1 MNPLAAAVLAVL
13 SLPAL
18 LQAEPL
24 SLAAEG
30 GAACHRPDAP
40 KQMIAPAKTSG
51 EGALAEGAT
60 RVNADRV
67 IGQSDVRVRAEG
79 DVVVERGSQVLN
91 AQWIDYDQT
100 QDTVQAGDRFTLEKG
115 GGRVSGES
123 LRYKMDTRQGEAA
136 NARFEAE
143 SSSGRRLQ
151 GTSQILRMDGEN
163 RYRLENGRF
172 NTCNPG
178 DESWYIRAKSIE
190 ADYERNVGVARHA
203 SLVVGGVPLFYT
215 PWIDFPLNG
224 NRKSGFLVPTFKAGS
239 DGVEITAPYYFN
251 LAPNY
256 DFTFTPKLY
265 SRRGLQ
271 LAGQFRYLQPK
282 YQGDVS
288 LAVLPADQLRR
299 YGTRSKID
307 WNHQH
312 RFSRTLSGGVD
323 FHQVSDDDYY
333 RDFYN
338 RTDIATNVNLNRQL
352 WLRHQT
358 ELWTGRFDSYATVQ
372 KYQTLANA
380 DGYRGD
386 QPYSLLPRLS
396 SQWQK
401 RAGIAN
407 FQVFGQYSN
416 FRHDSKQEG
425 SRLVLNPSVSAEF
438 NRSWGY
444 IRPKLGLHATYYNL
458 DSRNGAQARNFS
470 RILPTFSVDS
480 GMVFERPAGWRGR
493 NYVQTLEPRLFYTY
507 IPAKGQND
515 IPLFDTAENS
525 FSYDQLFRENR
536 FSGHDRINAAN
547 SLAMAVQTR
556 LYDAKNGEE
565 RLSAGLGQR
574 LYFSRD
580 DVLLDGSRVQR
591 RSGHSDLLAF
601 AGGRLTDNVWLD
613 SEVHYDTSQNAAA
626 KYNLGLRYSPEPG
639 KTVGARYQYRR
650 HGEIYDDVYGKVRR
664 ADVYFQWP
672 VSRNLY
678 LVGRHSYSFSEHKP
692 VEHLLGMEYVSGCGC
707 WSLSAVGQH
716 YVNGVNSSK
725 NAFFLQLRLRDLSS
739 LGNNPFEQ
747 LRQSIPGYTNIDEVM
762 RK

>member
-1 MNPLAAAVLAVL
+1 MAAAVLAGL

-40 KQMIAPAKTSG
+40 KQMIAPVKTSG

-79 DVVVERGSQVLN
+79 DVVVERGNQVLN
-91 AQWIDYDQT
+91 AQWIDYNQP
-100 QDTVQAGDRFTLEKG
+100 QDTVQAGERFTLEQG
-115 GGRVSGES
+115 GGRVSGER
-123 LRYKMDTRQGEAA
+123 LRYKMDTRQGEAT

-151 GTSQILRMDGEN
+151 GTSQTLRMDGEN

-239 DGVEITAPYYFN
+239 DGAEITVPYYFN

-256 DFTFTPKLY
+256 DLTLTPKLY

-282 YQGDVS
+282 YQGDIS
-288 LAVLPADQLRR
+288 LAVLPKDQLSR
-299 YGTRSKID
+299 YDTRSKVD

-380 DGYRGD
+380 DGYKGD
-386 QPYSLLPRLS
+386 QPYALLPRLS

-401 RAGIAN
+401 RFGIVN
-407 FQVFGQYSN
+407 FQMFGQYSN

-444 IRPKLGLHATYYNL
+444 IRPKLGLHTTYYSL
-458 DSRNGAQARNFS
+458 DSHNGVQARNFS

-480 GMVFERPAGWRGR
+480 GMVFERPASWQGR
-493 NYVQTLEPRLFYTY
+493 DYVQTLEPRLFYTY
-507 IPAKGQND
+507 IPTKQQND

-525 FSYDQLFRENR
+525 FNYSQLFRENR
-536 FSGHDRINAAN
+536 FSGHDRINTAN
-547 SLAMAVQTR
+547 FLTMAVQTR

-565 RLSAGLGQR
+565 RFSAGLGQR
-574 LYFSRD
+574 LYFTRD

-601 AGGRLTDNVWLD
+601 ADGRVTDNIWLN

-626 KYNLGLRYSPEPG
+626 KYHFGLRYSPEPG

-672 VSRNLY
+672 VNRNLY

>member
-1 MNPLAAAVLAVL
+1 MAAAVVAGL
-13 SLPAL
+13 SLPSAL
-18 LQAEPL
+18 LAEPL
-24 SLAAEG
+24 SLAAD
-30 GAACHRPDAP
+30 GAACHQPNAP
-40 KQMIAPAKTSG
+40 KHMIAPAQTSG
-51 EGALAEGAT
+51 EGEPPEDAT

-79 DVVVERGSQVLN
+79 DVVVERGNQVLN
-91 AQWIDYDQT
+91 AQWIDYNQA
-100 QDTVQAGDRFTLEKG
+100 QDTVRAGNRFTLEQG
-115 GGRVSGES
+115 AGRVSGEN
-123 LRYKMDTRQGEAA
+123 LRYKMDTRQGEAT

-143 SSSGRRLQ
+143 SRDGRRLQ
-151 GTSQILRMDGEN
+151 GTSQTLRMDGEN

-190 ADYERNVGVARHA
+190 ADYASNIGVARDA

-224 NRKSGFLVPTFKAGS
+224 NRKSGLLVPTLKAGS
-239 DGVEITAPYYFN
+239 DGVEVTVPYYFN

-256 DFTFTPKLY
+256 DLTLTPKLY

-282 YQGDVS
+282 YQGDIS
-288 LAVLPADQLRR
+288 LAVLPKDQLSSHD
-299 YGTRSKID
+299 TRSQVD
-307 WNHQH
+307 WKHQH
-312 RFSRTLSGGVD
+312 QFSRSLSGGID

-338 RTDIATNVNLNRQL
+338 RTDIATNVNLNRQA
-352 WLRHQT
+352 WLSHQT
-358 ELWTGRFDSYATVQ
+358 ELWGGSLNSYATVQ

-380 DGYRGD
+380 DGYKGD
-386 QPYSLLPRLS
+386 QPYALLPRLS

-401 RAGIAN
+401 RFGIAS
-407 FQVFGQYSN
+407 FQLFGQYTN

-425 SRLVLNPSVSAEF
+425 SRLVLNPSISTEF
-438 NRSWGY
+438 NREWGY
-444 IRPKLGLHATYYNL
+444 IRPKAALHATYYDL
-458 DSRNGAQARNFS
+458 ESFNGQQARRFS
-470 RILPTFSVDS
+470 RVLPIFSVDS
-480 GMVFERPAGWRGR
+480 GMTFERPASWRGR
-493 NYVQTLEPRLFYTY
+493 DYVQTLEPRLFYTY
-507 IPAKGQND
+507 IPTKEQND
-515 IPLFDTAENS
+515 IPLFDTSENG

-536 FSGHDRINAAN
+536 FAGHDRINAAN
-547 SLAMAVQTR
+547 FLTMAVQTR

-565 RLSAGLGQR
+565 RLSAGIGQR
-574 LYFSRD
+574 LYFTRD

-601 AGGRLTDNVWLD
+601 AHGRVTDSVWLN

-650 HGEIYDDVYGKVRR
+650 RGEIYDDVYGKVRQ

-672 VSRNLY
+672 VRRNLY

-692 VEHLLGMEYVSGCGC
+692 VEHLLGMEYVSNCGC

>member
-1 MNPLAAAVLAVL
+1 MAAAVIAGL
-13 SLPAL
+13 SLPTAL
-18 LQAEPL
+18 LAEPL

-40 KQMIAPAKTSG
+40 KHMIAPAQTSG
-51 EGALAEGAT
+51 EGEPPEGAT

-67 IGQSDVRVRAEG
+67 IGQSDVRVHAEG
-79 DVVVERGSQVLN
+79 NVVVERGQQVLN
-91 AQWIDYDQT
+91 AQWIDYDQP
-100 QDTVQAGDRFTLEKG
+100 QDTVRAGNRFTLEQG
-115 GGRVSGES
+115 GGRVSGEN
-123 LRYKMDTRQGEAA
+123 LRYKMDTRQGEAS

-143 SSSGRRLQ
+143 SEDGRRLQ
-151 GTSQILRMDGEN
+151 GTSQTLRMDGEN

-190 ADYERNVGVARHA
+190 ADYARNIGVARNA

-224 NRKSGFLVPTFKAGS
+224 NRKSGLLVPTFKAGS
-239 DGVEITAPYYFN
+239 DGTEITVPYYFN

-256 DFTFTPKLY
+256 DLTLTSKLY

-282 YQGDVS
+282 YQGDIS
-288 LAVLPADQLRR
+288 LAVLPKDQLSSHD
-299 YGTRSKID
+299 TRSQVD
-307 WNHQH
+307 WKHQH
-312 RFSRTLSGGVD
+312 QFGRNLTAGVD

-358 ELWTGRFDSYATVQ
+358 NLWGGSLSSYATVQ

-380 DGYRGD
+380 DGYKGD
-386 QPYSLLPRLS
+386 QPYALLPRLS
-396 SQWQK
+396 SQWQ
-401 RAGIAN
+401 RRFGIAH
-407 FQVFGQYSN
+407 FQMFGQYSN

-425 SRLVLNPSVSAEF
+425 SRLVLNPSISAEF

-444 IRPKLGLHATYYNL
+444 IRPKAALHATYYDLESFNGQQ
-458 DSRNGAQARNFS
+458 SRRFS
-470 RILPTFSVDS
+470 RVLPIFSVDS
-480 GMVFERPAGWRGR
+480 GMTFERPASWQGR

-507 IPAKGQND
+507 IPTKEQND
-515 IPLFDTAENS
+515 IPLFDTSENG
-525 FSYDQLFRENR
+525 FGYDQLFRENR
-536 FSGHDRINAAN
+536 FAGHDRINAAN
-547 SLAMAVQTR
+547 FLTMAVQTR

-565 RLSAGLGQR
+565 RFSAGIGQR
-574 LYFSRD
+574 LYFTRD

-601 AGGRLTDNVWLD
+601 ADGRVTDKIWLN

-626 KYNLGLRYSPEPG
+626 KYNFGLRYSPEPG

-650 HGEIYDDVYGKVRR
+650 RGEIYDDVYGKVRQ

-672 VSRNLY
+672 VNRNLY

>member
-1 MNPLAAAVLAVL
+1 MAAAVLAGL
-13 SLPAL
+13 SLPAM

-30 GAACHRPDAP
+30 GAACYRPDAP
-40 KQMIAPAKTSG
+40 KQMIAPVKTSG

-79 DVVVERGSQVLN
+79 DVVVERGNQVLN
-91 AQWIDYDQT
+91 AQWIDYNQP
-100 QDTVQAGDRFTLEKG
+100 QDTVQAGERFTLEQG
-115 GGRVSGES
+115 GGRVSGER
-123 LRYKMDTRQGEAA
+123 LRYKMDTRQGEAT

-151 GTSQILRMDGEN
+151 GTSQTLRMDGEN

-239 DGVEITAPYYFN
+239 DGAEITVPYYFN

-256 DFTFTPKLY
+256 DLTLTPKLY

-282 YQGDVS
+282 YQGDIS
-288 LAVLPADQLRR
+288 LAVLPKDQLSRHD
-299 YGTRSKID
+299 TRSKVD

-380 DGYRGD
+380 DGYKGD
-386 QPYSLLPRLS
+386 QPYTLLPRLS

-401 RAGIAN
+401 RFGIVN
-407 FQVFGQYSN
+407 FQMFGQYSN

-444 IRPKLGLHATYYNL
+444 IRPKLGLHATYYSL
-458 DSRNGAQARNFS
+458 DSHNGAPARNFS

-480 GMVFERPAGWRGR
+480 GMVFERPASWQGR
-493 NYVQTLEPRLFYTY
+493 DYVQTLEPRLFYTY
-507 IPAKGQND
+507 IPTKQQND

-525 FSYDQLFRENR
+525 FNYSQLFRENR

-547 SLAMAVQTR
+547 FLTMAVQTR

-565 RLSAGLGQR
+565 RFSAGLGQR
-574 LYFSRD
+574 LYFTRD

-601 AGGRLTDNVWLD
+601 ADGRVTDNIWLN

-626 KYNLGLRYSPEPG
+626 KYHFGLRYSPEPG

-650 HGEIYDDVYGKVRR
+650 YGEIYDDIYGKVRR

-672 VSRNLY
+672 VNRNLY

-692 VEHLLGMEYVSGCGC
+692 VEHLFGMEYVSGCGC

>member
-1 MNPLAAAVLAVL
+1 MAAAVLTGL

-30 GAACHRPDAP
+30 GAVCHRPNAP
-40 KQMIAPAKTSG
+40 KQMIAPVKTSG
-51 EGALAEGAT
+51 EGMLAEGAT

-79 DVVVERGSQVLN
+79 DVVVERGNQVLN
-91 AQWIDYDQT
+91 AQWIDYNQP
-100 QDTVQAGDRFTLEKG
+100 QDTVQAGDRFTLEQG
-115 GGRVSGES
+115 GGRVSGER
-123 LRYKMDTRQGEAA
+123 LRYKMDTRQGEAT

-190 ADYERNVGVARHA
+190 ADYERNVGVARNA

-239 DGVEITAPYYFN
+239 DGAEITVPYYFN

-256 DFTFTPKLY
+256 DLTLTPKLY

-282 YQGDVS
+282 YQGDIS
-288 LAVLPADQLRR
+288 LAVLPADQLSQHD
-299 YGTRSKID
+299 TRSKID
-307 WNHQH
+307 WDHQH
-312 RFSRTLSGGVD
+312 QFSRTLSGGVD

-380 DGYRGD
+380 DGYKGD

-401 RAGIAN
+401 RFGIVN
-407 FQVFGQYSN
+407 FQMFGQYSN

-444 IRPKLGLHATYYNL
+444 IRPKLGLHATYYSL
-458 DSRNGAQARNFS
+458 DSYNGTQARNFS

-480 GMVFERPAGWRGR
+480 GMVFERPASWQGR
-493 NYVQTLEPRLFYTY
+493 DYVQTLEPRLFYTY
-507 IPAKGQND
+507 IPTKQQND

-525 FSYDQLFRENR
+525 FNYSQLFRENR

-547 SLAMAVQTR
+547 FLTMAVQTR

-565 RLSAGLGQR
+565 RFSAGLGQR
-574 LYFSRD
+574 LYFTRD

-601 AGGRLTDNVWLD
+601 ADGRVTDNIWLN

-626 KYNLGLRYSPEPG
+626 KYHFGLRYSPEPG

-672 VSRNLY
+672 VNRNLY

-747 LRQSIPGYTNIDEVM
+747 IRQSIPGYTNIDEVM